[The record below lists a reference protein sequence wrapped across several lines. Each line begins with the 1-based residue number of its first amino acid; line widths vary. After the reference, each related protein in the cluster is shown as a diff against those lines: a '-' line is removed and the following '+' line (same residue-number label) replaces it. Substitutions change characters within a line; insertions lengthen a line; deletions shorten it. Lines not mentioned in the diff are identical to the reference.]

1 MIIICAYNL
10 KVRGDRFMRDG
21 TRKMSV
27 KIISIVA
34 MVCLLAAACVGIA
47 NATAEENSNAGSKQ
61 LLNGSFEEG
70 QTFTNA
76 YSQPDQSAVPAW
88 NTTAFEGKIEL
99 LRKNTG
105 TYISGVTLAPTDGDY
120 AAELNADEESTLYQN
135 VKTTPSSVY
144 EWGLDHGARNGTDT
158 MALVIGPKQS
168 VDPSKPKKAGRDQL
182 MQMVDWLVAQGKTTI
197 KTSAGL
203 GEKFTLYSKKFGEK
217 GTFADNAG
225 NNAFSFTPSTIY
237 TEEWHIWIMASSRA
251 TSGTNPWNSY
261 GANSNKSEESV
272 DSGNDSSLDLSKYYL
287 YTVPAGQTE
296 TLFGFVSVGYVNS
309 TVSGDKAKTY
319 GNFLDNINFQIYH
332 PLTGSTTN
340 HGSAVVGDSGGST
353 GGAGSSE
360 GHEVTIDHKLATYV
374 PDGQP
379 LKIQAIIRQPDVVD
393 GCQFIGVY
401 YTKLDEDGNPA
412 SEFIKLDGNE
422 IEYSDSL
429 TEEQKKGKWIKS
441 YNVGDIIYTYYLDNI
456 ASSTNLHFIFI
467 KNPTVTYDPNGGNPY
482 VVAREYNT
490 DEAENVYSFK
500 PVANTPDTQ
509 LETDTTF
516 IPPYVSKAAEGQNDG
531 WKFTGWKLTG
541 DIVEYSGDDKVN
553 ADKLGSMIL
562 PAVHTIAC
570 DYSMSGALAEQTT
583 QYFKIYGGN
592 VPLTKT
598 QRLTSSGER
607 NGVIWQ
613 ENEGVQYDKRYANIH
628 RGLTMV
634 AQWRWRQAIIP
645 QSRQPKGEYTN
656 SDEGGTVEFRN
667 ISDTSDVNY
676 NPNYNNNGGKSYFAE
691 TDEKVVIKASEK
703 AGWKFIGWYD
713 EEGNLVSTNDE
724 YRYFEPK
731 ESVKTYYAR
740 FSNSV
745 TQTYIR
751 QLKNGDRW
759 DNITNDEIA
768 TLGRYEYTDAI
779 GMPISSTVLSVGT
792 GYKFLGWYDS
802 NGNKVPDNMLT
813 NNGKTISYTTT
824 KDATYYARF
833 ETLYTLNVMK
843 VDGNNKTLANAEF
856 SLYRKVTGN
865 EAAGSGIIT
874 LSYNGESINC
884 VLIESKATPSSGTA
898 SFSNKLTAGNEYYL
912 IETKA
917 PDGYKPLFE
926 PIKIKLNSTGTTA
939 YVDGTEYKITKR
951 AFSIQIANDMLPDMH
966 FTKSA
971 DKTSVTKNEKVA
983 YTITV
988 DIPDYPDDAT
998 DKSFYVSDLLPDG
1011 LKIDTASIKVQ
1022 VKNSETN
1029 VVEDVSTDDY
1039 TLAKTPT
1046 SQYTFKLSVDTSQY
1060 AAGWSGKG
1068 GNQLVITYTATF
1080 NNNNTTAVN
1089 SKETNTATFD
1099 YSIDPSYANRH
1110 IQTTASA
1117 DVTTF
1122 GIKINKYDSGNEDT
1136 KLANAKFDLY
1146 RTATQ
1151 AEIDGNKAETIPHTK
1166 IQGIKLEGSKATGD
1180 NGTAVFEKYEAN
1192 ADKYDYY
1199 LVEVAAPSGYNLL
1212 VEAVKV
1218 NFTDDKV
1225 DGNGYYTVNIP
1236 NISMI
1241 EMPITGGFSTVSFYV
1256 IGIALMLSALAAYV
1270 IFLKIVKA
1278 KENR

>member
-1 MIIICAYNL
+1 MCNL

-70 QTFTNA
+70 QTFTKT
-76 YSQPDQSAVPAW
+76 YLQPDQKDVPYW
-88 NTTAFEGKIEL
+88 NTTAFQGKIEL
-99 LRKNTG
+99 FRKNTG
-105 TYISGVTLAPTDGDY
+105 TYISGVILAPTDGDY

-135 VKTTPSSVY
+135 VNTSPSSIY
-144 EWGLDHGARNGTDT
+144 RWGLDHGARNGTDT
-158 MALVIGPKQS
+158 MALVIGPKQE
-168 VDPSKPKKAGRDQL
+168 VDPSKPSKDGRDQL
-182 MQMVDWLVAQGKTTI
+182 MQMVDWLIAQGKTSI

-203 GEKFTLYSKKFGEK
+203 GEKLTVYSKKFGAS
-217 GTFADNAG
+217 GTFEDNAG
-225 NNAFSFTPSTIY
+225 NNAFSLTPSTIY

-319 GNFLDNINFQIYH
+319 GNFLDNINFEIYH
-332 PLTGSTTN
+332 PLTGSTTT
-340 HGSAVVGDSGGST
+340 HGSAVVGESGGSS

-379 LKIQAIIRQPDVVD
+379 LKVQAIIKNDDAVA
-393 GCQFIGVY
+393 GCKFVGVY
-401 YTKLDEDGNPA
+401 RTKLDEDGNPVT
-412 SEFIKLDGNE
+412 EFIQLAGNE
-422 IEYSDSL
+422 IEYSESL
-429 TEEQKKGKWIKS
+429 TDEEKKGKWVKS
-441 YNVGDIIYTYYLDNI
+441 ENADGDIIYTYILDNMTS
-456 ASSTNLHFIFI
+456 ATDLHFIFI
-467 KNPTVTYDPNGGNPY
+467 KNPTVTYDPNGGKDY
-482 VVAREYNT
+482 IVERIYNT
-490 DEAENVYSFK
+490 DEEQNVYSFK
-500 PVANTPDTQ
+500 PASGISD
-509 LETDTTF
+509 TDTTF
-516 IPPYVSKAAEGQNDG
+516 VPPYVSYAAEGQNID

-541 DIVEYSGDDKVN
+541 DIVDYSGDNKVN
-553 ADKLGSMIL
+553 ADLLGEMIL
-562 PAVHTIAC
+562 PAEHTIAC
-570 DYSMSGALAEQTT
+570 DYSLDGASGERAA
-583 QYFKIYGGN
+583 QYFKIYSGN
-592 VPLTKT
+592 VSLTEEIIKT
-598 QRLTSSGER
+598 DGQVK
-607 NGVIWQ
+607 GVLWQ
-613 ENEGVQYDKRYANIH
+613 DNSEEKLYANVH

-645 QSRQPKGEYTN
+645 QSGQNGEYTN
-656 SDEGGTVEFRN
+656 SDEGGTVEFT
-667 ISDTSDVNY
+667 SVTDTSDENY
-676 NPNYNNNGGKSYFAE
+676 NSSYNDNGGKSYFAK
-691 TDEKVVIKASEK
+691 TDEKVVIKATEK

-713 EEGNLVSTNDE
+713 EEGNLVSINAEFSYSET
-724 YRYFEPK
+724 K
-731 ESVKTYYAR
+731 EGINTYYAR

-768 TLGRYEYTDAI
+768 TLGRYSYTDAI
-779 GMPISSTVLSVGT
+779 GTPISSTVSYVGT

-802 NGNKVPDNMLT
+802 EGNKVNGDMLI
-813 NNGKTISYTTT
+813 NDGMTISYTTT
-824 KDATYYARF
+824 DDATYYARF
-833 ETLYTLNVMK
+833 ETLYTLNVK
-843 VDGNNKTLANAEF
+843 KIDGDNSAPLAGAKF
-856 SLYRKVTGN
+856 SLYRKATA
-865 EAAGSGIIT
+865 EELAGSGIKT
-874 LSYNGESINC
+874 LSYQGANIKC
-884 VLIESKATPSSGTA
+884 VLIDSKVTPALGTV
-898 SFSNKLTAGNEYYL
+898 SFSNQLTAGNEYYL

-939 YVDGTEYKITKR
+939 YVDGTEYKITNR
-951 AFSIQIANDMLPDMH
+951 AFSIQIANDPLPDMH
-966 FTKSA
+966 FTKTA

-983 YTITV
+983 YTIAV
-988 DIPDYPDDAT
+988 DIPEYPEGAA

-1011 LKIDTASIKVQ
+1011 LKIDTATASIKVQ
-1022 VKNSETN
+1022 VKNTETD
-1029 VVEDVSTDDY
+1029 VVEDVATDDY
-1039 TLAKTPT
+1039 TLDTTPT

-1060 AAGWSGKG
+1060 AAGWSGNG
-1068 GNQLVITYTATF
+1068 GNQLVITYIATF

-1099 YSIDPSYANRH
+1099 YSIDPSYAGRH

-1122 GIKINKYDSGNEDT
+1122 GIKINKYDSGDENT

-1151 AEIDGNKAETIPHTK
+1151 AEIDAGKSVKIPHTE
-1166 IQGIKLEGSKATGD
+1166 IQGIKLEGDKATDNKGD
-1180 NGTAVFEKYEAN
+1180 NKGVAAFEKYEAN
-1192 ADKYDYY
+1192 SDKYDYY

-1218 NFTDDKV
+1218 NFADKEV
-1225 DGNGYYTVNIP
+1225 DGDGYYTVNIP

-1256 IGIALMLSALAAYV
+1256 IGIALMLSALTAYV

>member
-1 MIIICAYNL
+1 
-10 KVRGDRFMRDG
+10 MRDG

-70 QTFTNA
+70 QTFTKT
-76 YSQPDQSAVPAW
+76 YLQPDQKDVPYW
-88 NTTAFEGKIEL
+88 NTTAFQGKIEL
-99 LRKNTG
+99 FRENTG
-105 TYISGVTLAPTDGDY
+105 TYISGVKLSPTDGTY

-135 VKTTPSSVY
+135 VNTSPSSIY
-144 EWGLDHGARNGTDT
+144 RWGLDHGARNGTDT
-158 MALVIGPKQS
+158 MALVIGPKQE
-168 VDPSKPKKAGRDQL
+168 VDPSKPSKDGRDQL
-182 MQMVDWLVAQGKTTI
+182 MQMVDWLIAQKKTSI

-203 GEKFTLYSKKFGEK
+203 GEQLTVYSKKFGAS
-217 GTFADNAG
+217 GTFKDNAG
-225 NNAFSFTPSTIY
+225 NNAFSLTPSTIY
-237 TEEWHIWIMASSRA
+237 TEEWHIWIMASSRV

-261 GANSNKSEESV
+261 GSNGENSDESGESGE
-272 DSGNDSSLDLSKYYL
+272 SGNDSSLDLSKYYL
-287 YTVPAGQTE
+287 YTVPAGQNE

-360 GHEVTIDHKLATYV
+360 GHEVTVDNKLATYV

-379 LKIQAIIRQPDVVD
+379 LKIQAIIRKPDVVD

-401 YTKLDEDGNPA
+401 YTKLDENGNPA

-422 IEYSDSL
+422 IEYSDDL
-429 TEEQKKGKWIKS
+429 TEEQKRGKWVRS
-441 YNVGDIIYTYYLDNI
+441 VNADGDIIYTYILDNMTS
-456 ASSTNLHFIFI
+456 ATDLHFIFI
-467 KNPTVTYDPNGGNPY
+467 KNPTVTYDPNGGKPY
-482 VVAREYNT
+482 VVDRKYNT
-490 DEAENVYSFK
+490 DEEANVYSFK

-531 WKFTGWKLTG
+531 WRFTGWKLTG

-592 VPLTKT
+592 APLTKT
-598 QRLTSSGER
+598 GRVTESGAQ

-645 QSRQPKGEYTN
+645 QSRQENGEYID
-656 SDEGGTVEFRN
+656 SDAGGTVE
-667 ISDTSDVNY
+667 ITSVTDESDENY
-676 NPNYNNNGGKSYFAE
+676 NPNYNANGGKSYFAE
-691 TDEKVVIKASEK
+691 TDEKVVIKATEK

-713 EEGNLVSTNDE
+713 DKGNLVSTNAE
-724 YRYFEPK
+724 YLYYETK
-731 ESVKTYYAR
+731 ESVNTYYAR

-751 QLKNGDRW
+751 QLKNGDSW
-759 DNITNDEIA
+759 DNITDDKKA
-768 TLGRYEYTDAI
+768 TLGRYSYTDAI
-779 GMPISSTVLSVGT
+779 GMPISSTASAGT
-792 GYKFLGWYDS
+792 GYKFVGWYDS
-802 NGNKVPDNMLT
+802 DGNKVPDGMLI
-813 NNGKTISYTTT
+813 NNGMTISYTTT

-833 ETLYTLNVMK
+833 ETLYILNVEK
-843 VDGNNKTLANAEF
+843 IDANNNPLAGAKF
-856 SLYRKVTGN
+856 SLYRKATGSN
-865 EAAGSGIIT
+865 AET
-874 LSYNGESINC
+874 LSYKGSPVKC
-884 VLIESKATPSSGTA
+884 VLIESKETQASGTV
-898 SFSNKLTAGNEYYL
+898 SFSNSDHLTAGNEYYL

-917 PDGYKPLFE
+917 PEGYKPLFE
-926 PIKIKLNSTGTTA
+926 PIKITFDSTGSTGTAA
-939 YVDGTEYKITKR
+939 YVDGTEYTITNR
-951 AFSIQIANDMLPDMH
+951 AFSIQIANDPLPDMH
-966 FTKSA
+966 FTKTA

-983 YTITV
+983 YTIAV
-988 DIPDYPDDAT
+988 DIPEYPEGAA

-1011 LKIDTASIKVQ
+1011 LTIDTSSIKVLRNGADITKQ
-1022 VKNSETN
+1022 AGTQYVL
-1029 VVEDVSTDDY
+1029 DD
-1039 TLAKTPT
+1039 AANKTTQPY
-1046 SQYTFKLSVDTSQY
+1046 YTFKLSVSTQQY
-1060 AAGWSGKG
+1060 ADNWSTDG

-1122 GIKINKYDSGNEDT
+1122 GIKINKYDSGAGNT
-1136 KLANAKFDLY
+1136 KLADAKFDLY

-1151 AEIDGNKAETIPHTK
+1151 TEIDGGLAVTIPYTS
-1166 IQGIKLEGSKATGD
+1166 IDGIKLEGDKVTD
-1180 NGTAVFEKYEAN
+1180 ENGVTAFEKYEAN
-1192 ADKYDYY
+1192 ADRYDYY
-1199 LVEVAAPSGYNLL
+1199 VVEVEPPPGYIYLI
-1212 VEAVKV
+1212 EAIKV
-1218 NFTDDKV
+1218 NFAESDV
-1225 DGNGYYTVNIP
+1225 DANGYYTVDITNRA
-1236 NISMI
+1236 SVQL
-1241 EMPITGGFSTVSFYV
+1241 PITGGNGTVIFFVS
-1256 IGIALMLSALAAYV
+1256 GIAAIGAALTAY
-1270 IFLKIVKA
+1270 IIYRRKIKS
-1278 KENR
+1278 KENK